1 MELTTNQR
9 IAAILEEKEI
19 SNTRF
24 AKMLQMEPST
34 VIRQVGGKSAL
45 SGELISQML
54 VLPEFSDVSAEY
66 IMRGIGPMYL
76 ERTDLE
82 AEVSR
87 LKEENMTLRMSC
99 SDLMIELTQYRHGK
113 K

>member
-1 MELTTNQR
+1 
-9 IAAILEEKEI
+9 
-19 SNTRF
+19 
-24 AKMLQMEPST
+24 MLQMEPST
-34 VIRQVGGKSAL
+34 VIRQVGGKSAI

-54 VLPEFSDVSAEY
+54 FLPEFSDVSAEY
-66 IMRGIGPMYL
+66 ITRGIGPMYL
-76 ERTDLE
+76 EKTDLE